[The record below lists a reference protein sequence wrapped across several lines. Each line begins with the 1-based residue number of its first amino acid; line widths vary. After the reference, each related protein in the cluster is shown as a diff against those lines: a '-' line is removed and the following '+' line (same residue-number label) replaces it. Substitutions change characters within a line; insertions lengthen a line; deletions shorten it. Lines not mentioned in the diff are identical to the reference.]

1 LQQKGQ
7 NVAKEIIVVESKMQ
21 APTKES
27 SKKTKRMHASVD
39 TVSAKFIELD
49 IGLNNGQCIC

>member
-1 LQQKGQ
+1 
-7 NVAKEIIVVESKMQ
+7 MQ